1 MAGPQKNVATRSK
14 PRSPAHT
21 GGARG
26 LLVRPRDEALDV
38 DGAQIARVRSACL
51 RLPQVN
57 ERLGHGSPCF
67 YADKKIFAMFSDNH
81 HGDGRLSVWLKAPP
95 GAQEMLLETSPEE
108 IFRPPYVGPYG
119 WIGLHLKRFSDEAL
133 AHHVG
138 IAYRAAASKKLLSQ
152 LDASG

>member
-1 MAGPQKNVATRSK
+1 VPTRRK
-14 PRSPAHT
+14 PRSTAQA

-26 LLVRPRDEALDV
+26 LLVRPRDEALDT
-38 DGAQIARVRSACL
+38 DGTQIARL
-51 RLPQVN
+51 RRLCQALPQVN

-95 GAQEMLLETSPEE
+95 GAQEMLLETSPEA

-119 WIGLHLKRFSDEAL
+119 WIGLHLQKFDDEAL
-133 AHHVG
+133 AHHLG
-138 IAYRAAASKKLLSQ
+138 IAYRAAASKKLLAQ
-152 LDASG
+152 LEAWPS

>member
-1 MAGPQKNVATRSK
+1 MATRRK
-14 PRSPAHT
+14 PRGTAQG

-26 LLVRPRDEALDV
+26 LLARPRDEALDV
-38 DGAQIARVRSACL
+38 DGVQIARLRRLCL
-51 RLPQVN
+51 ALPQVN

-119 WIGLHLKRFSDEAL
+119 WIGLHLHCFGDEAL

-138 IAYRAAASKKLLSQ
+138 VAYRAAASKKLLA
-152 LDASG
+152 LLGTPAD